1 MKANNYKCNL
11 ITNKQS
17 CMQLKIGKIN
27 IENSTC
33 EKLLKVTVDSKLN
46 FNERLDGIIEKASR
60 KVSALY
66 RIFSFMTT
74 K

>member
-1 MKANNYKCNL
+1 MKANSNKCNL

-17 CMQLKIGKIN
+17 CMNVKIGKVN

-33 EKLLKVTVDSKLN
+33 EKLLKVTVDRKLN
-46 FNERLDGIIEKASR
+46 FSERLDGIIEKANR

-66 RIFSFMTT
+66 RIFPFMT
-74 K
+74 